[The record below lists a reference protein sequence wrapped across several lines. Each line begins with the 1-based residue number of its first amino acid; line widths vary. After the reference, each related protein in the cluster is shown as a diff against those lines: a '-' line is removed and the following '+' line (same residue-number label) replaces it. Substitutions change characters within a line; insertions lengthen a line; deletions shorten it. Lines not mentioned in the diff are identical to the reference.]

1 MQARVA
7 LPFLLLLSGF
17 CGISYEILYTK
28 LLGNLLGNQFI
39 INATVLLTFLL
50 GIGLGTLCAHRFLRF
65 LWAIEAGI
73 GVYAALMAVFQAPID
88 RFVFAQIPF
97 LGTNIA
103 ASALVAFV
111 LLALPAFLVG
121 CSVPLFASYL
131 GTLRTRRVF
140 ATTYAIYNIGAAV
153 TALAMEFLL
162 LRSLGLRAATL
173 LLASLNGAVALGLLA
188 LMRSTPLI
196 PTRLPERIRFPR
208 RMLLALAL
216 ASVASAV
223 FQLLMI
229 KLGEFV
235 FGPYNETFSL
245 VLVTVF
251 LGLAAGSALAGIVG
265 LTFSGALLLCLAGLA
280 LVLGALP
287 AAAAVYASLYPSA
300 APSYWLLVLLKL
312 GFVFALMGLPAIGFG
327 ATIPSL
333 LRTHRDVARESGQL
347 LFCSSM
353 ANALGFL
360 LMAFVLHTHLD
371 YGPILLVIAGLTGLA
386 LLAQPRLRRASA
398 AAAFALVALAA
409 LAHRG
414 AWDEALLYVGHT
426 NFHSAKEL
434 REERATRSFDHRFKG
449 PQDVFAIVSRH
460 GEPYFFINGYISIP
474 LRSVAE
480 KIVGI
485 VPSMLSPRLDE
496 ALVLGM
502 GSGATAGT
510 VSLIFD
516 RTDVVEINQVV
527 LDNLHRMAE
536 YNFDIE
542 YRPGVT
548 IIHDD
553 GIHHIKTTPRRYSL
567 ILNTVTTPLYFSSS
581 KLYTRDFFELV
592 SRRLTPDGVYA
603 TWVDAR
609 IGDRGTDIIMESL
622 RGVFAECWLAFV
634 RGGYYQLICSNDEI
648 RPRQVDAVTANGE
661 LDRYLARG
669 FQLPIRSLAYS
680 VISTDAFDLQ
690 SPTPAPVN
698 TLDFPV
704 LEFEMARLVDGKLRG
719 FHDRMKDRLDL
730 RPVERVM
737 GNAMEWSPAE
747 LLFHADFRTQQI
759 LHAAL
764 PGVLRSVVA
773 SEYGDVDADYDRA
786 GLAVAAE
793 LGSPAAYRRTGRTF
807 LNHQRYDAAIA
818 AFSRALELRPTI
830 ENVHFS
836 LGEAHLERGDYELAL
851 RHLETQWAIDRNK
864 RIPLRAGRALI
875 GLQRYYEALDWLE
888 KPGAFRKPGKRVHY
902 LRGVAY
908 EGMGDLPRARQHYEA
923 ALAMD
928 SDDALASAALE
939 RLGDLPAH

>member
-1 MQARVA
+1 M
-7 LPFLLLLSGF
+7 
-17 CGISYEILYTK
+17 
-28 LLGNLLGNQFI
+28 
-39 INATVLLTFLL
+39 
-50 GIGLGTLCAHRFLRF
+50 
-65 LWAIEAGI
+65 
-73 GVYAALMAVFQAPID
+73 
-88 RFVFAQIPF
+88 
-97 LGTNIA
+97 
-103 ASALVAFV
+103 
-111 LLALPAFLVG
+111 
-121 CSVPLFASYL
+121 
-131 GTLRTRRVF
+131 RT
-140 ATTYAIYNIGAAV
+140 
-153 TALAMEFLL
+153 
-162 LRSLGLRAATL
+162 
-173 LLASLNGAVALGLLA
+173 
-188 LMRSTPLI
+188 TPLI
-196 PTRLPERIRFPR
+196 PARPREHLRFPGR
-208 RMLLALAL
+208 VLLALAL

-251 LGLAAGSALAGIVG
+251 LGLAAGSALAGLIG

-287 AAAAVYASLYPSA
+287 AAAAAYASLYPSV
-300 APSYWLLVLLKL
+300 APSYWLLVLLKF

-333 LRTHRDVARESGQL
+333 LRSHRDIARESGQL

-371 YGPILLVIAGLTGLA
+371 YGPILLTVAGLAGLA
-386 LLAQPRLRRASA
+386 LLVAPRRRLASA
-398 AAAFALVALAA
+398 VAAFALGALAV
-409 LAHRG
+409 LAYRG
-414 AWDEALLYVGHT
+414 AWDEALLYIGHT

-434 REERATRSFDHRFKG
+434 REERASRNFSHRFKG
-449 PQDVFAIVSRH
+449 PQDVFAIVSKR
-460 GEPYFFINGYISIP
+460 GQPYFFINGYISMP
-474 LRSVAE
+474 LQSVAE
-480 KIVGI
+480 KIVGV
-485 VPSMLSPRLDE
+485 VPSMLAPRLDE

-502 GSGATAGT
+502 GSGASAGA
-510 VSLIFD
+510 VSLIFAH
-516 RTDVVEINQVV
+516 TDVVEINRVV
-527 LDNLHRMAE
+527 LDNLHRMAA

-542 YRPGVT
+542 NRPGVT

-609 IGDRGTDIIMESL
+609 IGDRGTDIILESL
-622 RGVFAECWLAFV
+622 RGVFEECWLTYV
-634 RGGYYQLICSNDEI
+634 RAGYYQLICSNDEI
-648 RPRQVDAVTANGE
+648 RPRQIGAVVKNRE
-661 LDRYLARG
+661 LARFLARR

-680 VISTDAFDLQ
+680 VISTDALDLQ

-698 TLDFPV
+698 TLDFPA
-704 LEFEMARLVDGKLRG
+704 LEFEMARLVDHKLSG
-719 FHDRMKDRLDL
+719 FHERMGDRLDL
-730 RPVERVM
+730 RPVREAM
-737 GNAMEWSPAE
+737 ENAMEWSPAAF
-747 LLFHADFRTQQI
+747 LFHADFRTVQLRHASLPLA
-759 LHAAL
+759 LH
-764 PGVLRSVVA
+764 SVVEA
-773 SEYGDVDADYDRA
+773 EFGDVIADYDRA

-836 LGEAHLERGDYELAL
+836 LGEAYLERGDYELAL

-923 ALAMD
+923 AKAMD
-928 SDDALASAALE
+928 PAYALAAEALE
-939 RLGDLPAH
+939 RLGDRGRW